1 MPSGEAESLMANSTS
16 GMSYGQL
23 SCRSETK
30 ERRTS
35 AITPFTRSVRALVLW
50 WCGDSKLGE
59 VPSVKGGPEL
69 RGEAGVPV

>member
-16 GMSYGQL
+16 GMSDGQL

-35 AITPFTRSVRALVLW
+35 AMTPLTRSVRALVLW
-50 WCGDSKLGE
+50 WCGDPKMSE
-59 VPSVKGGPEL
+59 VPK
-69 RGEAGVPV
+69 AA